1 MFYPIQEE
9 LVKIQPKGLLTIPK
23 KLREEVG
30 FTEGA
35 FARVKGEKGRL
46 IIEPVRTLPY
56 QVRSYSDSD
65 LKEFFAEDERET
77 KLLKKKGLLK

>member
-1 MFYPIQEE
+1 MPYLIQEE

-23 KLREEVG
+23 NLREKLG
-30 FTEGA
+30 FVEGE
-35 FARVKGEKGRL
+35 FARLKEEKGRL

-56 QVRSYSDSD
+56 RVRSYSQAD
-65 LKEFFAEDERET
+65 LEEFFAEDERET